1 MKINTNC
8 LVTGVNLKSG
18 KNNNPYLLINLLDRD
33 SGEIFT
39 IIEKNVELMQS
50 LEKFAFYDLELN
62 LSPSRYGLSL
72 TIINIGKKTNNI

>member
-1 MKINTNC
+1 MKINTNA
-8 LVTGVNLKSG
+8 LITNVSLKNGKSG
-18 KNNNPYLLINLLDRD
+18 PYLLINLLDRD

-62 LSPSRYGLSL
+62 LTPSRYGLHL
-72 TIINIGKKTNNI
+72 NIVNIVKKTNNI